1 MRILEKLKEAI
12 LDEDFYLTNEILE
25 KISREENSF
34 SYVKEILEIMEA
46 NPDLDYG
53 MPGPVVHFMEKYYK
67 HGYESLLLES
77 VKKCPTRQTL
87 WMINR
92 IINDPL
98 LTDRG
103 KYMEALTEVSHREDV
118 VEDIRNEAKGFLCY
132 QQNM

>member
-1 MRILEKLKEAI
+1 MCFLEELKEAI

-25 KISREENSF
+25 KISREENAF

-53 MPGPVVHFMEKYYK
+53 IPGPVVHFMEKYYK

-103 KYMEALTEVSHREDV
+103 QYVEVLTEVSHREDV